1 MISKKFKLQRTISK
15 KKGTPLIKKFHQD
28 FEKRLEWAEKQS
40 LKYIEDLN
48 KANDYIIE
56 RAYKY
61 LGILNFFSLIV
72 LKTFNNVPVW
82 VSICFVL
89 AFIVSVVSLI
99 GLFKTNST
107 ESIGFSLGNNIN
119 TIEKREAR
127 ETYINLDPECYLLHK
142 DNNAEAIYGWII
154 PQLKKREESSA
165 SLNKK
170 LAKTYNQAVAITS
183 WIIGL
188 TLILWIIH
196 SLVKNWN
203 LIVLLTNGWRT

>member
-1 MISKKFKLQRTISK
+1 MRFKKLKLQRTISR
-15 KKGTPLIKKFHQD
+15 KKGTPLVKKFHQD

-56 RAYKY
+56 RSYKY

-89 AFIVSVVSLI
+89 AFIVSVVFLFR
-99 GLFKTNST
+99 LFKTNST
-107 ESIGFSLGNNIN
+107 ESIGFSLGNIIN
-119 TIEKREAR
+119 TIEKHEAG
-127 ETYINLDPECYLLHK
+127 ETYIDLDPECYLLHK
-142 DNNAEAIYGWII
+142 DNDTEAIYGWII

-165 SLNKK
+165 SLNAK
-170 LAKTYNQAVAITS
+170 LAKTYNQAVTITS
-183 WIIGL
+183 LIIGL
-188 TLILWIIH
+188 TLVFWFIT
-196 SLVKNWN
+196 SVVKNWS
-203 LIVLLTNGWRT
+203 LIVFFTNGWRT

>member
-142 DNNAEAIYGWII
+142 DNNTEAIYGWII